1 MKRMFLTIMV
11 ISLSFIVSQT
21 SCYAQNKS
29 EVKTPEE
36 MAAMETE
43 KLGSLLHLEDWQLFY
58 VDSTLQHNYANLQ
71 EELQKLQRSRVEN
84 TNIYM
89 SIREK
94 WMEKTDESFKKYFT
108 EEQWDK
114 YLRNMGRG
122 RKDKEKST
130 QKKQK
135 K

>member
-1 MKRMFLTIMV
+1 
-11 ISLSFIVSQT
+11 
-21 SCYAQNKS
+21 
-29 EVKTPEE
+29 
-36 MAAMETE
+36 METE